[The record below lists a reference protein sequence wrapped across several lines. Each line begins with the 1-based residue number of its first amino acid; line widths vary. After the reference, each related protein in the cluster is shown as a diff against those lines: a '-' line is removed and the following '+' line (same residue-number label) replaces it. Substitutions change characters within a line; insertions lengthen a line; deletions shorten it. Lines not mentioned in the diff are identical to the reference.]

1 MTGCSSETLTI
12 CSVGVIVDIEQ
23 RNLRAAGVWIKS
35 HAEAIFNTTYWSITP
50 EEGDT
55 VRFTQTP
62 DAFYISTLYAP
73 NDTLVLTSP
82 VPYVEGDEVT
92 VVGGNMSGTVVPSEL
107 SDGRLTLNISEDVRN
122 ADEYAWVFKIAFGGV
137 NSTNGG
143 GSGGSGSGSGDGNGN
158 GNGAQSLGGS
168 SVLAL
173 TVSLGLM
180 LFLF

>member
-1 MTGCSSETLTI
+1 MCPP
-12 CSVGVIVDIEQ
+12 GVIVDIEQ
-23 RNLRAAGVWIKS
+23 RNLRAAGTWIKS

-73 NDTLVLTSP
+73 NDTLVLSSP

-107 SDGRLTLNISEDVRN
+107 SDDGKLTLTISEDVRG

-137 NSTNGG
+137 NGTGGG
-143 GSGGSGSGSGDGNGN
+143 GSGGNGTGSGDGGDGSGN
-158 GNGAQSLGGS
+158 AAPALGRS

-173 TVSLGLM
+173 ALLLGVM
-180 LFLF
+180 LILI